1 MQPQQI
7 NAIELLARLN
17 NGEQLN
23 IIDVREGIEYHTFN
37 VGGVNIPLG
46 TLAARLNTWDYNKT
60 DELIVI
66 CKVGLR
72 SETAQTL
79 LLQNGYQ
86 NVKNLTGGLMAI
98 QKLNNYHL

>member
-7 NAIELLARLN
+7 NAIDLLARLS
-17 NGEQLN
+17 NGEQLD
-23 IIDVREGIEYHTFN
+23 IIDVREDIEYHTFN
-37 VGGVNIPLG
+37 IGGVNIPLG

-86 NVKNLTGGLMAI
+86 NVKNLTGGLIAI
-98 QKLNNYHL
+98 QKIRH

>member
-7 NAIELLARLN
+7 NATELLARLN

-23 IIDVREGIEYHTFN
+23 IIDVREAIEFHTFN
-37 VGGVNIPLG
+37 IGGTNIPLG
-46 TLAARLNTWDYNKT
+46 TLVAGLQAWHYNKT

-86 NVKNLTGGLMAI
+86 NIKNLTGGLMAI
-98 QKLNNYHL
+98 RKLK

>member
-7 NAIELLARLN
+7 NATELLARIN
-17 NGEQLN
+17 NGEGLN
-23 IIDVREGIEYHTFN
+23 LIDVRETIEYHTFN
-37 VGGVNIPLG
+37 IGGTNIPLSV
-46 TLAARLNTWDYNKT
+46 LVNTINNWAYNKT

-72 SETAQTL
+72 SETAQKI

-86 NVKNLTGGLMAI
+86 NVKNLSGGLIAI
-98 QKLNNYHL
+98 QKLK

>member
-1 MQPQQI
+1 MRPQQI
-7 NAIELLARLN
+7 NATELLARFN

-23 IIDVREGIEYHTFN
+23 IIDVREAIEFHTFN
-37 VGGVNIPLG
+37 IGGTNIPLG
-46 TLAARLNTWDYNKT
+46 TLAAELQTWRYNKT

-86 NVKNLTGGLMAI
+86 NIKNLTGGLMAI
-98 QKLNNYHL
+98 QKLK

>member
-1 MQPQQI
+1 MQRQQI
-7 NAIELLARLN
+7 NAGELIARLDS
-17 NGEQLN
+17 GETLN
-23 IIDVREGIEYHTFN
+23 LIDVREAIEYHTYN
-37 VGGVNIPLG
+37 IGGVNIPLSK
-46 TLAARLNTWDYNKT
+46 LSDSLNTWDYNKT

-86 NVKNLTGGLMAI
+86 DVKNLAGGLMAI
-98 QKLNNYHL
+98 QKLK

>member
-7 NAIELLARLN
+7 NAAELLARIN
-17 NGEQLN
+17 NGESLN
-23 IIDVREGIEYHTFN
+23 LIDVRKAIEYHTFN
-37 VGGVNIPLG
+37 IGGINIPLSVF
-46 TLAARLNTWDYNKT
+46 ANTINNWDYNKT

-86 NVKNLTGGLMAI
+86 NVKNLNGGLIAI
-98 QKLNNYHL
+98 QKLNNYHS

>member
-7 NAIELLARLN
+7 NAAELLARINIGERLN
-17 NGEQLN
+17 L
-23 IIDVREGIEYHTFN
+23 IDVREAIEYHTFN
-37 VGGVNIPLG
+37 IGGSNIPLSA
-46 TLAARLNTWDYNKT
+46 LADSINKWAYNKT

-72 SETAQTL
+72 SQAAQTL

-86 NVKNLTGGLMAI
+86 NVKNLAGGLMAI
-98 QKLNNYHL
+98 QKLK

>member
-7 NAIELLARLN
+7 NAAELLARITR
-17 NGEQLN
+17 GEQLHL
-23 IIDVREGIEYHTFN
+23 IDVREAIEYQTFN
-37 VGGVNIPLG
+37 IGGVNIPLS
-46 TLAARLNTWDYNKT
+46 TLADKLNNLGYNKT

-79 LLQNGYQ
+79 LLQSGYQ
-86 NVKNLTGGLMAI
+86 NVKNLTGGLIAI
-98 QKLNNYHL
+98 QKIRH

>member
-7 NAIELLARLN
+7 NAAELLARIN
-17 NGEQLN
+17 QGEQLHL
-23 IIDVREGIEYHTFN
+23 IDVREAIEYHTYN
-37 VGGVNIPLG
+37 IGGVNIPLG
-46 TLAARLNTWDYNKT
+46 VLAGKLNTLGYNKT

-72 SETAQTL
+72 SEAAQTL

-86 NVKNLTGGLMAI
+86 NVKNLTGGLIAI
-98 QKLNNYHL
+98 QKIRH

>member
-7 NAIELLARLN
+7 NAAELLERLN
-17 NGEQLN
+17 SGEALN
-23 IIDVREGIEYHTFN
+23 LIDVREAMEYHTYN
-37 VGGVNIPLG
+37 IGGNNIPLSA
-46 TLAARLNTWDYNKT
+46 LAGKMDNLGYNKT

-72 SETAQTL
+72 SQTAQTL

-86 NVKNLTGGLMAI
+86 NVKNLKGGLVAI
-98 QKLNNYHL
+98 QKLK

>member
-7 NAIELLARLN
+7 NAAELLARIN
-17 NGEQLN
+17 QGEQLHL
-23 IIDVREGIEYHTFN
+23 IDVREPIEYLTYN
-37 VGGVNIPLG
+37 IGGVNIPLG
-46 TLAARLNTWDYNKT
+46 TLAGKLNNLGYNKT

-79 LLQNGYQ
+79 LLQNGFH
-86 NVKNLTGGLMAI
+86 NVKNLTGGLIAI
-98 QKLNNYHL
+98 QKIRH

>member
-7 NAIELLARLN
+7 NATELLARLN

-23 IIDVREGIEYHTFN
+23 IIDVREAIEFHTFN
-37 VGGVNIPLG
+37 IGGKNIPLG
-46 TLAARLNTWDYNKT
+46 TLAAQLQTWDYNKT
-60 DELIVI
+60 AELIVI

-86 NVKNLTGGLMAI
+86 NIKNLTGGLMAI
-98 QKLNNYHL
+98 QKLK

>member
-1 MQPQQI
+1 MQRQQI
-7 NAIELLARLN
+7 KADELIARLD
-17 NGEQLN
+17 NGEELN
-23 IIDVREGIEYHTFN
+23 LIDVREAIEYHTYN
-37 VGGVNIPLG
+37 IGGVNIPLG
-46 TLAARLNTWDYNKT
+46 KLADGLNNWDYNKT

-86 NVKNLTGGLMAI
+86 NVKNLAGGLMAI
-98 QKLNNYHL
+98 QKLK